1 MYKAVKKVLFVATV
15 VKTHIMEFHIPYLKM
30 FKEKGWET
38 AVAARNDYEN
48 PDDCA
53 IPYCDTYYDIPFA
66 RSPIKPSNLVSYKQL
81 KKIIDEGKYDI
92 VHCHTPVGAML
103 ARLAAIKARK
113 HGTRV
118 IYTAHGFHFFKGAP
132 LLNWLIY
139 FPVEWVCSFMTDTLI
154 TINQEDY
161 AFAKKHMHAKQIEYV
176 PGVGIDLNK
185 FNTEPC
191 DCFDLREKV
200 GCRKDEFLLL
210 SVGELTPNKNHDT
223 VIRALSAMKRKD
235 IHYVIAGQGERMEQY
250 KQLVENLGMQDNI
263 HLLGY
268 CNECDRWYKAADAF
282 IFPSFREGLSV
293 SLMEAMASGL
303 PCIVSRIRGNT
314 DLIDPEGGILFD
326 PHRVEAIGESIL
338 SILARDRMAM
348 GRHNAAK
355 IRRYELSAVLN
366 QMQSVYRLC

>member
-1 MYKAVKKVLFVATV
+1 MKKVLFVATV

-53 IPYCDTYYDIPFA
+53 IPYCDTYYDIPFV
-66 RSPIKPSNLVSYKQL
+66 RSPIKPSNIVSYKQL

-139 FPVEWVCSFMTDTLI
+139 FPVEWACSFMTDTLI

-185 FNTEPC
+185 FNPAPC
-191 DCFDLREKV
+191 DCSELREKI
-200 GCRKDEFLLL
+200 GCGKDNLLLL
-210 SVGELTPNKNHDT
+210 SVGELTPNKNHEA
-223 VIRALSAMKRKD
+223 VIRALSSMNRKD
-235 IHYVIAGQGERMEQY
+235 IHYVIAGQGERMEQL
-250 KQLVENLGMQDNI
+250 KQLIKSLGMLENV

-303 PCIVSRIRGNT
+303 PCIVSKIRGNT
-314 DLIDPEGGILFD
+314 DLIDENGGIYID
-326 PHRVEAIGESIL
+326 PADRGSIIQALHQLPAADMRKMGTHNRSKIVGFGLENVLKSVQRIYAI
-338 SILARDRMAM
+338 
-348 GRHNAAK
+348 
-355 IRRYELSAVLN
+355 
-366 QMQSVYRLC
+366 